1 MDRDLYEILLACAE
15 DVNPAAT
22 AAAVWWKEGLVACS
36 VVCASRNY
44 GQDGITESLLCRSN
58 RSLICGFPLSCESS
72 ANAAKVLLCHAGATL
87 IDEAHPEKGVVT
99 NGGRV
104 LTVTGLG
111 ASLRQARDSAYK
123 AVASVSFD
131 GMQYRS
137 DIGKR

>member
-1 MDRDLYEILLACAE
+1 M
-15 DVNPAAT
+15 NPAAT

-36 VVCASRNY
+36 VVCAAAGYAEDPNAS
-44 GQDGITESLLCRSN
+44 QSQVCRSHKN
-58 RSLICGFPLSCESS
+58 VINGLFLSYESS
-72 ANAAKVLLCHAGATL
+72 AADAAEVLLCHAGATL

-111 ASLRQARDSAYK
+111 ASLQQARDSAYK
-123 AVASVSFD
+123 AVAGVSFD